1 MAGITELKCDL
12 LAAHR
17 RGDLEFASKIVAA
30 FCSRMEEY
38 SSKLPEGWLD
48 SDCAEEIRL
57 HHDGFYIKFAGLY
70 LHCRKHQERWCVS
83 ESKHRGPST
92 FDSYLQFVSYTA
104 APFSFFEGIRF
115 ALECME
121 NVQHEENDR
130 IFVSLEQKRLEAK
143 REYEFE
149 LAKWENIRGDYGWMK
164 EKIARMQQELLAAR
178 YVTASQNAVSLPVA
192 GLQAMMDELPK
203 PPSETVSVPCVVQ
216 NLAGVSGVY
225 FIWRDGE
232 IVYVGRADCLSKRF
246 KNHHIAEPPDHV
258 SVIAMP
264 ENETHLA
271 ELVYIAAYK
280 PRLNKEVRAWLMEK
294 RPRKKKAIA

>member
-1 MAGITELKCDL
+1 MAGITELKCEL
-12 LAAHR
+12 LAARR
-17 RGDLEFASKIVAA
+17 RGDVEWAATLVDA

-57 HHDGFYIKFAGLY
+57 HGEGFYIKFGGLY
-70 LHCRKHQERWCVS
+70 LHCRRRQERWCVS

-92 FDSYLQFVSYTA
+92 FDSYLHFVNYTA

-130 IFVSLEQKRLEAK
+130 IFVSLEQKRLEAN
-143 REYEFE
+143 RNYEFE
-149 LAKWENIRGDYGWMK
+149 LAKWGDIRSDYDRLK
-164 EKIARMQQELLAAR
+164 RKVAKMQQELRAAR

-192 GLQAMMDELPK
+192 GLRAMMGELPK

-232 IVYVGRADCLSKRF
+232 IVYIGRADCISKRF
-246 KNHHIAEPPDHV
+246 KKHHIAEPSDHV

-271 ELVYIAAYK
+271 EPVYIAAYR
-280 PRLNKEVRAWLMEK
+280 PRLNKEVRAWLGE
-294 RPRKKKAIA
+294 RRNNKKKAIA

>member
-1 MAGITELKCDL
+1 MAGITELKCEL
-12 LAAHR
+12 LAARR
-17 RGDLEFASKIVAA
+17 RGDVEFAARLVDA

-48 SDCAEEIRL
+48 PDCAEEIRL

-70 LHCRKHQERWCVS
+70 LHCRKRQERWCVS
-83 ESKHRGPST
+83 ECVTDTPQLY
-92 FDSYLQFVSYTA
+92 DSHLQFVNYTA

-130 IFVSLEQKRLEAK
+130 IFVSLEQKRLEANRNYELELSKWSITHSHCERLKK
-143 REYEFE
+143 RIAAMNEE
-149 LAKWENIRGDYGWMK
+149 IRS
-164 EKIARMQQELLAAR
+164 AR

-192 GLQAMMDELPK
+192 GLQAVMDELPK

-232 IVYVGRADCLSKRF
+232 IVYVGRADCLGRRF
-246 KNHHIAEPPDHV
+246 KNHHVAEPSDHV

-264 ENETHLA
+264 ENETHPA
-271 ELVYIAAYK
+271 ELVYIAAYR

>member
-1 MAGITELKCDL
+1 MAGITELKCEL
-12 LAAHR
+12 LAARR
-17 RGDLEFASKIVAA
+17 RGDVELAARLVDA

-48 SDCAEEIRL
+48 SDCAEEIML

-70 LHCRKHQERWCVS
+70 LHCRKHQERWRVS
-83 ESKHRGPST
+83 ESATDKPST
-92 FDSYLQFVSYTA
+92 FDSFLHFVNYTA

-130 IFVSLEQKRLEAK
+130 IFVSLEQKRLEAN
-143 REYEFE
+143 RNYEFE
-149 LAKWENIRGDYGWMK
+149 LAKWVDIRSDCDRLK
-164 EKIARMQQELLAAR
+164 KRIAELNEELRSAR
-178 YVTASQNAVSLPVA
+178 YVTASQKAVSLPVA

-203 PPSETVSVPCVVQ
+203 PPSETVSVPCLIQ

-246 KNHHIAEPPDHV
+246 KNHHIAEPSDHV
-258 SVIAMP
+258 SVIPMP

-271 ELVYIAAYK
+271 ELVYIAAYR